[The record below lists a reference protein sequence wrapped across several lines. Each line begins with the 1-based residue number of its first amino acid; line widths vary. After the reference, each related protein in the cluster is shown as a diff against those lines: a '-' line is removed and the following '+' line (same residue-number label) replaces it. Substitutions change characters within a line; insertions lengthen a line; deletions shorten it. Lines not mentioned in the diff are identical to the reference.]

1 MDARNRFM
9 NTSSK
14 PKLSDSF
21 AVEQFDKEILLYD
34 EAGSRAFYLND
45 TANAVLQ
52 LCKEDLSVA
61 EIIECLQQNYPDH
74 KDSIAEDVVGVLEIL
89 VKNKVIEL
97 TDE

>member
-1 MDARNRFM
+1 M

-61 EIIECLQQNYPDH
+61 EIIECLQQNYPDQ

>member
-1 MDARNRFM
+1 M

-21 AVEQFDKEILLYD
+21 AVEQFDEEILLYD

-61 EIIECLQQNYPDH
+61 EIIECLQLNYPDY
-74 KDSIAEDVVGVLEIL
+74 KDTIAEDVVGVLEML